1 MEAANPMT
9 ISRKTA
15 ASRKIA
21 AICLDCGDTLA
32 DEGTEVKD
40 ANDVTLRADLIPGA
54 LEMVRGIKARGYP
67 LALVADG
74 PAGTFHNI
82 LTQHALYHAFDAFAI
97 SQEVGAAKP
106 DPLIFHHA
114 LAQLNI
120 SDADYYRVVMVG
132 NNLERDIRGANA
144 LGMISVWLDW
154 APRRAKVP
162 KDTSEIPQYT
172 INAPLDLLPLIDQL
186 EQSQEK

>member
-1 MEAANPMT
+1 MYHQ
-9 ISRKTA
+9 
-15 ASRKIA
+15 IA

-32 DEGTEVKD
+32 DEGTEVKN
-40 ANDVTLRADLIPGA
+40 ASGVTQRADLIPGA
-54 LEMVRGIKARGYP
+54 EQMVRELKMQGYR

-82 LTQHALYHAFDAFAI
+82 LSQHGLYDVFDAFAI
-97 SQEVGAAKP
+97 SQEVGVIKP

-114 LAQLNI
+114 MAQLGI
-120 SDADYYRVVMVG
+120 TDTDYHRVVMVG
-132 NNLERDIRGANA
+132 NNLERDIKGAND

-162 KDTSEIPQYT
+162 KDASETPQYT
-172 INAPLDLLPLIDQL
+172 IKNPLDLLPLIDQL
-186 EQSQEK
+186 EQTLE